1 MISSWW
7 SWALCVLGSAG
18 LLVVGRKYW
27 WGWLVL
33 LANEILWV
41 VYGWKTS
48 QYGFIVAAMI
58 YGAVYI
64 HNMSHWKRS
73 HV

>member
-1 MISSWW
+1 MIDSWW
-7 SWALCVLGSAG
+7 SWALCIFGSAG
-18 LLVVGRKYW
+18 LLVVGKKYW

-33 LANEILWV
+33 LANETLWIA
-41 VYGWKTS
+41 YGWKTG
-48 QYGFIVAAMI
+48 QYGFIVAAII

-64 HNMSHWKRS
+64 NNLTKWRTE